1 MGVGWHDRGVIPD
14 LVSVA
19 DVQAARE
26 LLKGVVRTTP
36 LEPFRPLSA
45 KLGSAAY
52 IKCENM
58 QRAGSYKV
66 RGAYVRISRL
76 SEEEKRRGVV
86 AASAGNH
93 AQGVA
98 LAAGLNQTKATVF
111 MPVGAPLPKVAATK
125 GYGASIELVGS
136 TVDEAL
142 VAAQEF
148 ADKTGAVFIHPF
160 DHPDV
165 IAGQGTVALEILE
178 QLPETGAIIT
188 GIGGGGLI
196 SGIAVVAKAF
206 RPEIQIIGVQARG
219 AAAVPASLRAGAP
232 VRLERI
238 ATIADGIA
246 VGRPGDLTFAHI
258 SKLVDEVVTVT
269 DEEISRALLMLLER
283 GKLVVEPAGSVGV
296 AALLAGVVKV
306 NEPVVAVLSGGNIDP
321 MLLMRV
327 IEHGLSAA
335 GRYLKLTVRCA
346 DRPGQLAALL
356 TLIGEQRANVDDVI
370 HQRNDPRLRLGE
382 VEVVL
387 SVETRGAEHS
397 DRLIN
402 VLRKAGYAVI
412 TDHD

>member
-1 MGVGWHDRGVIPD
+1 MTPE
-14 LVSVA
+14 LVSLA
-19 DVQAARE
+19 DIEAARE
-26 LLKGVVRTTP
+26 RLRSVVRTTP
-36 LEPFRPLSA
+36 IEPCRPLSA
-45 KLGSAAY
+45 KLGGPAGL
-52 IKCENM
+52 KCENL

-76 SEEEKRRGVV
+76 SEQERARGVV

-98 LAAGLNQTKATVF
+98 LAAGLCKTKATVF

-125 GYGASIELVGS
+125 GYGARVEFAGN

-148 ADKTGAVFIHPF
+148 AERTGAVFIHPF

-165 IAGQGTVALEILE
+165 IAGQGTVGLEILE
-178 QLPETGAIIT
+178 QRPDVQTIIT

-196 SGIAVVAKAF
+196 SGLAVAAKAL
-206 RPEIQIIGVQARG
+206 RPDITVIGVQAAG
-219 AAAVPASLRAGAP
+219 AAAVPPALRAGRP
-232 VRLERI
+232 VRLPSI

-246 VGRPGDLTFAHI
+246 VGRCGDLTFTHI

-283 GKLVVEPAGSVGV
+283 GKMVAEPAGAVGV
-296 AALLAGVVKV
+296 AALLAGRVQVKT
-306 NEPVVAVLSGGNIDP
+306 PVVAVVSGGNIDP
-321 MLLMRV
+321 LLLLRV

-335 GRYLKLTVRCA
+335 GRYLHVNVRCA

-356 TLIGEQRANVDDVI
+356 SLIADQRANVLDVA
-370 HQRNDPRLRLGE
+370 HQRHDPRLHFGE
-382 VEVVL
+382 VEVEL

-397 DRLIN
+397 DQL
-402 VLRKAGYAVI
+402 VTALRTAGYQVDVDTPFA
-412 TDHD
+412 

>member
-1 MGVGWHDRGVIPD
+1 MAGGTIRDVIPD
-14 LVSVA
+14 LVSLA
-19 DVQAARE
+19 DVEAARK
-26 LLKGVVRTTP
+26 LLEGVVRVTP
-36 LEPFRPLSA
+36 LEPCRPLTA
-45 KLGSAAY
+45 KLAGPAWL
-52 IKCENM
+52 KCENL

-76 SEEEKRRGVV
+76 SAEERARGVV

-98 LAAGLNQTKATVF
+98 LAAGLCQTKATVF
-111 MPVGAPLPKVAATK
+111 MPIGAPLPKVAATK
-125 GYGASIELVGS
+125 GYGASIELVGN

-148 ADKTGAVFIHPF
+148 AEKTGAVFIHPF

-178 QLPETGAIIT
+178 QLPEVGTIIT

-196 SGIAVVAKAF
+196 SGMAVVAKAL
-206 RPEIQIIGVQARG
+206 RPDIQIVGVQAAG
-219 AAAVPASLRAGAP
+219 AAAVPPSLRAGAP
-232 VRLERI
+232 VRI
-238 ATIADGIA
+238 NSISTIADGIA

-283 GKLVVEPAGSVGV
+283 GKLIVEPAGSVGV
-296 AALLAGVVKV
+296 AALLAGAAQVSM
-306 NEPVVAVLSGGNIDP
+306 PVVAVLSGGNIDP

-335 GRYLKLTVRCA
+335 GRYLKITVRCA

-387 SVETRGAEHS
+387 SVETRGREHS
-397 DRLIN
+397 DRLIGA
-402 VLRKAGYAVI
+402 LRQAGYAVI